1 LDTKT
6 LVALGWS
13 VVSNPVGV
21 AKEENEGMEMD
32 FAARAEEKRDSTEEM
47 MREMCFSFVE
57 RVPLVAKE
65 GLGVGVEEDS
75 VDELEVEDEE
85 EEVVEGSID
94 ELDEVVE
101 DSVNESVEEDETDEE
116 KAEELVVETKE
127 LETSVEEEVKDV
139 EDEEELL

>member
-65 GLGVGVEEDS
+65 GVGVGVEEDS

-94 ELDEVVE
+94 ELDGVVE
-101 DSVNESVEEDETDEE
+101 DSVNESVEGDETDEE

-139 EDEEELL
+139 EDEE

>member
-139 EDEEELL
+139 EDEE

>member
-65 GLGVGVEEDS
+65 GVGVGVEEDS

-94 ELDEVVE
+94 ELDGVVE